1 MPQDKTLQ
9 QSMGSIAGAFKKAAG
24 QMRVMTN
31 KPVDPDVAYYET
43 LKPDDMKV
51 IEGNFGIEETRKYV
65 MDMEARRRN
74 IRRVR

>member
-9 QSMGSIAGAFKKAAG
+9 QSMGSIASAFRKAAG

-43 LKPDDMKV
+43 LKPDDMTA
-51 IEGNFGIEETRKYV
+51 IEKSFGIEETRQYV